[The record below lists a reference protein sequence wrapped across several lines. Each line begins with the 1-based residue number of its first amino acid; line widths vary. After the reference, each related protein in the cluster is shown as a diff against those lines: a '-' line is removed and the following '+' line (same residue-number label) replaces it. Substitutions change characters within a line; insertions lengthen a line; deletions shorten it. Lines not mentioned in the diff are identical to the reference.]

1 MHENPNNRP
10 PALADLG
17 EREIIRRLISEHPL
31 RGYIPPGDD
40 SGAVEING
48 KLILLTTDTKADETH
63 FPPGLTGF
71 DKGWTI
77 AAANLSDIAA
87 MGGTP
92 IAFLIAY
99 GLPRDTLYEVLQDIQ
114 SGVQACLS
122 EYSTPLIGAD
132 TKENKT
138 LTLTGTA
145 IGAVEK
151 TNVLL
156 RRGSRPG
163 DAVCVSGPLG
173 GAALG
178 LRSLQ
183 RGLGILLAEGKLRRP
198 TPRIAEG
205 IVLSASGVCTSCMD
219 ISDGLSSS
227 LYELMRAS
235 GNGFAIDPGRVP
247 LHESL
252 EEIYP
257 DKEER
262 VRVALHSGDE
272 YELLFTVRADSVESL
287 RPKFD
292 EEAEHELTV
301 IGEVTSEPKVV
312 LQRTGGDEDL
322 PDGGFE
328 HFR

>member
-1 MHENPNNRP
+1 MSENASGRP
-10 PALADLG
+10 LTLADLG
-17 EREIIRRLISEHPL
+17 EREIIRRLISEHPP

-40 SGAVEING
+40 SGAIEIDDR
-48 KLILLTTDTKADETH
+48 LILLTTDTKADATH
-63 FPPGLTGF
+63 FPQGLTGF

-99 GLPRDTLYEVLQDIQ
+99 GLPRDTPYEVLRDIQ

-132 TKENKT
+132 TKENSS

-145 IGAVEK
+145 VGTIGK
-151 TNVLL
+151 TKVLL
-156 RRGSRPG
+156 RSGSKPG
-163 DAVCVSGPLG
+163 DVVCVSGPLG

-178 LRSLQ
+178 LRSIQ
-183 RGLGILLAEGKLRRP
+183 RGLGIILAEGKLRRP
-198 TPRIAEG
+198 MPRIAEG
-205 IVLSASGVCTSCMD
+205 NVLSASGVCTSCMD

-235 GNGFAIDPGRVP
+235 GNGFVIDPEKVP

-252 EEIYP
+252 EDVYA
-257 DKEER
+257 DDGER
-262 VRVALHSGDE
+262 LQVALHSGDE
-272 YELLFTVRADSVESL
+272 YELLFTVRTESVEDL

-301 IGEVTSEPKVV
+301 IGEVTSESTVTLRRAAGSEV
-312 LQRTGGDEDL
+312 I